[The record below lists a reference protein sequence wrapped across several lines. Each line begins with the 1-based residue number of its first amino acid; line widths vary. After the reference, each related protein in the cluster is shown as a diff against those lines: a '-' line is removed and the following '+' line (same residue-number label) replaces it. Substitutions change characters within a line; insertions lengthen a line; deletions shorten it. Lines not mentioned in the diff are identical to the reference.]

1 MKKKILFAI
10 TLLASFLL
18 VACGNGNGD
27 STETKDWESTQYDT
41 VNNFEGVSMTVKEG
55 SVSPVE
61 LTVIFENNSDKQGI
75 YSEEF
80 LLEKEI
86 KGDWYQV
93 PPILDEYGFTE
104 PGYELP
110 PSEIAEFTIDWN
122 WLYGNLDTGKYRVV
136 KGISDF
142 RGTGDYDEYYLA
154 AQFTID

>member
-1 MKKKILFAI
+1 
-10 TLLASFLL
+10 
-18 VACGNGNGD
+18 
-27 STETKDWESTQYDT
+27 
-41 VNNFEGVSMTVKEG
+41 MTVKEG

-75 YSEEF
+75 YSEDF

-93 PPILDEYGFTE
+93 PPILDDYGFTE

-122 WLYGNLDTGKYRVV
+122 WLYGNLDTGKYRIV

-142 RGTGDYDEYYLA
+142 RGTGDYDKYYLA